1 MPRSLQRELDVAVA
15 AAEAGGRAALASFG
29 TTLHVDWKSDD
40 SPVSEADRAADAAIR
55 ASIDAA
61 FPDDGVLS
69 EESGA
74 RPGTS
79 GRRWLIDPVD
89 GTRAFLRGLPHW
101 CTLIALEAGDEIVV
115 GVLAFPSLGRVYRAA
130 RGHGAWRGETRLEIA
145 SPPAL
150 ARCSLVLG
158 EIDLIANR
166 LGSNGFLAL
175 VRAVGSSSSYGAGYG
190 AALVLDG
197 KADVWI
203 EGDVS
208 PWDIA
213 PYGVLFE
220 EAGARYTNLDGARG
234 WPGASGLA
242 AAPTLH
248 REVLDL
254 LARPASTPPA

>member
-1 MPRSLQRELDVAVA
+1 MPRSFQRELDVAVA
-15 AAEAGGRAALASFG
+15 AAEAGGRAALAFFG

-101 CTLIALEAGDEIVV
+101 CTLIALEAGNEIVV
-115 GVLAFPSLGRVYRAA
+115 GVLAFPSLGRLYRAA

-145 SPPAL
+145 SPL
-150 ARCSLVLG
+150 ELSRCSLVLG
-158 EIDLIANR
+158 EIDLIAAR
-166 LGSNGFLAL
+166 LGNGFLTL

-213 PYGVLFE
+213 PYGVLLE
-220 EAGARYTNLDGARG
+220 EAGARYTNLDGTPG

-242 AAPTLH
+242 ASPTLH
-248 REVLDL
+248 REALAL
-254 LARPASTPPA
+254 LARPASTPTA

>member
-29 TTLHVDWKSDD
+29 MTLHVDWKSDD

-55 ASIDAA
+55 ASIDAT

-101 CTLIALEAGDEIVV
+101 CTLVALEAGNEIVV
-115 GVLAFPSLGRVYRAA
+115 SVLAFPSLGRVYRAA

-158 EIDLIANR
+158 EIDLIADR
-166 LGSNGFLAL
+166 LGSHGFLTL

-190 AALVLDG
+190 ARPSSSTARPMCG
-197 KADVWI
+197 ACCSRKRGPGTRTSTARR
-203 EGDVS
+203 G
-208 PWDIA
+208 
-213 PYGVLFE
+213 GR
-220 EAGARYTNLDGARG
+220 AGAGSRRPRRSTARF
-234 WPGASGLA
+234 WAFSLVRPRRRPRDLA
-242 AAPTLH
+242 P
-248 REVLDL
+248 
-254 LARPASTPPA
+254 